1 MGAAIARFGAKRA
14 AFISFEGL
22 DGSGKSVHA
31 RLAADRLEARGL
43 DVVRTREPGGSEGAE
58 AVRAILSS
66 GGVERWD
73 PVAETFLISAARA
86 DHCRRIIGPA
96 LERGSWVVSDRF
108 VDSMFAYQG
117 AGRAV
122 SDSLLRTVAA
132 HSVSDLMPD
141 LTLVCDVDVET
152 ALERIV
158 ERSREGVPLARYELT
173 DRDLR
178 ECIRQGFLDGASLA
192 SERCV
197 VVDTSPP
204 LEMVAARI
212 WAVIEGRLDV
222 PDGPN

>member
-1 MGAAIARFGAKRA
+1 MPVLLQTAWKP
-14 AFISFEGL
+14 
-22 DGSGKSVHA
+22 
-31 RLAADRLEARGL
+31 RGL

-58 AVRAILSS
+58 AVRALLSS

-73 PVAETFLISAARA
+73 AVAETFLMSAARA

-122 SDSLLRTVAA
+122 SDSLLRTVTA
-132 HSVSDLMPD
+132 HSVGDLMPD

-152 ALERIV
+152 ALARV
-158 ERSREGVPLARYELT
+158 AERSREGVPLARYEQT

-178 ECIRQGFLDGASLA
+178 ECIRQGFLDCASLA

-197 VVDTSPP
+197 VVDTGPP
-204 LEMVAARI
+204 LEIVAARI
-212 WAVIEGRLDV
+212 WAVIEDRLDV
-222 PDGPN
+222 PDGPS